1 MTLFGGPV
9 MTTQERGPED
19 EDKQP
24 EGGEDGGEDGG
35 ENSGEGDGE

>member
-1 MTLFGGPV
+1 

-24 EGGEDGGEDGG
+24 EGGEDGGENG
-35 ENSGEGDGE
+35 GEGDGE